1 MKKIKNLDF
10 NDYFVYRDGKLYHRF
25 SRGGAPAGSEAGADH
40 GNGYVIVGIE
50 YSHFYRHRIVW
61 EMFNGPIPDGLF
73 INHINGIRGDDRI
86 ENLELVTQALNNSSI
101 KRKNLN
107 VNNTSGVAGVYYCN
121 TRNKWKADIIHNGRK
136 YCLGSFDLFE
146 DAVVAREQAEKEIAS
161 GKNPRVSVRARADSK
176 LGEKY
181 IYFDKSRNAY
191 RVKYKGKLKQFR
203 TLQEAI
209 NYRDSLL
216 SDEDKK

>member
-1 MKKIKNLDF
+1 MKKIRNLDF
-10 NDYFVYRDGKLYHRF
+10 NDYFVYRNGKLYHRF
-25 SRGGAPAGSEAGADH
+25 SRGGSLAGSEAGTDH
-40 GNGYVIVGIE
+40 GNGYFVVSIE
-50 YSHFYRHRIVW
+50 YSHFYRHRVVW

-73 INHINGIRGDDRI
+73 INHINGIRGDDRL

-107 VNNTSGVAGVYYCN
+107 VNNTSGVTGVCYCN
-121 TRNKWKADIIHNGRK
+121 ARNKWKAFIDHNGKTYR
-136 YCLGSFDLFE
+136 LGSFDLLE
-146 DAVVAREQAEKEIAS
+146 DAVVARKKAEKEIAS
-161 GKNPRVSVRARADSK
+161 GKNPSISARARADNK

-191 RVKYKGKLKQFR
+191 RVNYKGKLKQFR

-216 SDEDKK
+216 LDEDKK